1 MLKGTFPIDKLKA
14 LPTPFYY
21 YDVKLLQDTLDMVKN
36 EAGKYG
42 YHAHYAVKANANPR
56 ILSIIAENGLGADCV
71 SGGEVKAALDAG
83 FPADKIVFA
92 GVGKAD
98 WEINL
103 GLDNDI
109 FCFNVESAV
118 ELEIIDELAAA
129 RNKVASV
136 ALRINPEVDAHTH
149 AKITTGMKENKFGIN
164 LSQLGQVL
172 DNLAN
177 LKNVKLIG
185 IHFHIGSQITDMSAF
200 RNLVIRVNEIQEDL
214 EARGIRIENV
224 NFGGGLGIDYYH
236 PNHLPIPA
244 FDNYFAVFNKLLK
257 VRPGQQVHFEPGR
270 SVVAQCGT
278 LISKVLYVK
287 EGETK
292 KFAILDAGFTELIRP
307 AMYDA
312 YHRIENI
319 SSDEEVELYDVV
331 GPICESS
338 DVFGKD
344 VELNKAH
351 RGDLIA
357 LRSAGAY
364 GEVMA
369 SQYNCR
375 QLPKAY
381 YSDTIKLLI
390 NYIEKAG
397 FLCFCK
403 GSRFSCLLCFLFYYL
418 CTIPS
423 CGVWFN
429 LNVRKDRM

>member
-56 ILSIIAENGLGADCV
+56 ILSIIAVNGLGADCV

-129 RNKVASV
+129 KNKVASV

-381 YSDTIKLLI
+381 YSDTI
-390 NYIEKAG
+390 
-397 FLCFCK
+397 
-403 GSRFSCLLCFLFYYL
+403 
-418 CTIPS
+418 
-423 CGVWFN
+423 
-429 LNVRKDRM
+429 

>member
-109 FCFNVESAV
+109 FCFNVEAAV

-381 YSDTIKLLI
+381 YSDTI
-390 NYIEKAG
+390 
-397 FLCFCK
+397 
-403 GSRFSCLLCFLFYYL
+403 
-418 CTIPS
+418 
-423 CGVWFN
+423 
-429 LNVRKDRM
+429 

>member
-98 WEINL
+98 WEINQ

-129 RNKVASV
+129 KNKVASV

-381 YSDTIKLLI
+381 YSDTI
-390 NYIEKAG
+390 
-397 FLCFCK
+397 
-403 GSRFSCLLCFLFYYL
+403 
-418 CTIPS
+418 
-423 CGVWFN
+423 
-429 LNVRKDRM
+429 

>member
-1 MLKGTFPIDKLKA
+1 MLKGTFPVEKFEQ

-21 YDVKLLQDTLDMVKN
+21 YDMQLLQQTLDVVKT
-36 EAGKYG
+36 ESGKYG
-42 YHAHYAVKANANPR
+42 YHVHFAIKANANPR
-56 ILSIIAENGLGADCV
+56 LLSLIAKNGLGADCV
-71 SGGEVKAALDAG
+71 SGGEVRAALDAG
-83 FPADKIVFA
+83 FPANKIVFA

-109 FCFNVESAV
+109 FCFNVESLA
-118 ELEIIDELAAA
+118 ELEVINELAAA
-129 RNKVASV
+129 KQKVASS
-136 ALRINPEVDAHTH
+136 ALRINPEVDAHAH

-164 LSQLGQVL
+164 LSQLASVT
-172 DNLAN
+172 DRLADM
-177 LKNVKLIG
+177 KHVRLIG
-185 IHFHIGSQITDMSAF
+185 IHCHIGSQITDMSAF
-200 RNLVIRVNEIQEDL
+200 RNLTIRINEIQDDL
-214 EARGIRIENV
+214 AAKGIVVENL

-236 PNHLPIPA
+236 PNHLSIPA
-244 FDNYFAVFNKLLK
+244 FDNYFAAIHSLLQ

-270 SVVAQCGT
+270 SIVAQCGT
-278 LISKVLYVK
+278 LIARVLYVK

-319 SSDEEVELYDVV
+319 SSDEPVELYDVV

-338 DVFGKD
+338 DVFGKE

-351 RGDLIA
+351 RGDFLA

-375 QLPKAY
+375 KLPTAY
-381 YSDTIKLLI
+381 YSDTL
-390 NYIEKAG
+390 
-397 FLCFCK
+397 
-403 GSRFSCLLCFLFYYL
+403 
-418 CTIPS
+418 
-423 CGVWFN
+423 
-429 LNVRKDRM
+429 

>member
-1 MLKGTFPIDKLKA
+1 MLKGTFPTDQFKA
-14 LPTPFYY
+14 LQTPFYY
-21 YDVKLLQDTLDMVKN
+21 YNIELLKETLEVVKA
-36 EAGKYG
+36 EAGKHN
-42 YHAHYAVKANANPR
+42 YHVHYAVKANANPR
-56 ILSIIAENGLGADCV
+56 ILSIIAENGFGADCV
-71 SGGEVKAALDAG
+71 SGGEVQAALDAG
-83 FPADKIVFA
+83 FPADKVVFA

-109 FCFNVESAV
+109 FCFNVESAA

-129 RNKVASV
+129 KNKVASV

-164 LSQLGQVL
+164 LSQLDGVL
-172 DNLAN
+172 SKLMQMEH
-177 LKNVKLIG
+177 VKLIG
-185 IHFHIGSQITDMSAF
+185 IHSHIGSQITDMSGF
-200 RNLVIRVNEIQEDL
+200 RNLVIRFNEIQDEL
-214 EARGIRIENV
+214 EARGIFLENI

-236 PNHLPIPA
+236 PNHLCIPA
-244 FDNYFAVFNKLLK
+244 FDNYFEAVHKLLK

-270 SVVAQCGT
+270 SIVAQCGT
-278 LISKVLYVK
+278 LISRVLYVK

-292 KFAILDAGFTELIRP
+292 NFCILDAGFTELIRP

-312 YHRIENI
+312 YHRIENV
-319 SSDEEVELYDVV
+319 SSDETVETYDVV

-344 VELNKAH
+344 VQLNKAH
-351 RGDLIA
+351 RGDFIA

-375 QLPKAY
+375 QLPRAY
-381 YSDTIKLLI
+381 YSDTL
-390 NYIEKAG
+390 
-397 FLCFCK
+397 
-403 GSRFSCLLCFLFYYL
+403 
-418 CTIPS
+418 
-423 CGVWFN
+423 
-429 LNVRKDRM
+429 

>member
-1 MLKGTFPIDKLKA
+1 MLKGTFPIDKFKNLA
-14 LPTPFYY
+14 TPFYY
-21 YDVKLLQDTLDMVKN
+21 YNIELLQETLDMVKA

-42 YHAHYAVKANANPR
+42 YHVHYAVKANANPR
-56 ILSIIAENGLGADCV
+56 ILSVIAANGLGADCV
-71 SGGEVKAALDAG
+71 SGGEVQAALNAG
-83 FPADKIVFA
+83 FPANKIVYA

-109 FCFNVESAV
+109 FCFNVESAA
-118 ELEIIDELAAA
+118 ELEVIQELA
-129 RNKVASV
+129 KEKGKTASV

-149 AKITTGMKENKFGIN
+149 AKITTGMRENKFGIN
-164 LSQLGQVL
+164 LSQL
-172 DNLAN
+172 DNLFERIKTMAN
-177 LKNVKLIG
+177 IKLIG
-185 IHFHIGSQITDMSAF
+185 IHCHIGSQITDMSAF
-200 RNLVIRVNEIQEDL
+200 RNLVIRVNEIQEELARHGL
-214 EARGIRIENV
+214 EVENL

-236 PNHLPIPA
+236 PNHLPIAA
-244 FDNYFAVFNKLLK
+244 FDNYFAVFNKLLER
-257 VRPGQQVHFEPGR
+257 RPGQQVHFEPGR
-270 SVVAQCGT
+270 SIVAQCGT
-278 LISKVLYVK
+278 LISRVLYVK
-287 EGETK
+287 EGDIK

-319 SSDEEVELYDVV
+319 SSDEDVDIYDVV

-338 DVFGKD
+338 DVFGHD
-344 VELNKAH
+344 IELNKTH

-381 YSDTIKLLI
+381 YSDSL
-390 NYIEKAG
+390 
-397 FLCFCK
+397 
-403 GSRFSCLLCFLFYYL
+403 
-418 CTIPS
+418 
-423 CGVWFN
+423 
-429 LNVRKDRM
+429 

>member
-21 YDVKLLQDTLDMVKN
+21 YDVKLLQETLDLVKT
-36 EAGKYG
+36 EAGKYN
-42 YHAHYAVKANANPR
+42 YHVHYAVKANANPR

-71 SGGEVKAALDAG
+71 SGGEVQAALDAG
-83 FPADKIVFA
+83 FPSDKIVFA

-118 ELEIIDELAAA
+118 ELDILNELAAA
-129 RNKVASV
+129 KNKVAAV

-164 LSQLGQVL
+164 LSQLGEVL
-172 DNLAN
+172 DNLSK

-185 IHFHIGSQITDMSAF
+185 IHCHIGSQITDMSSF
-200 RNLVIRVNEIQEDL
+200 RNLVIRVNEIQEEL
-214 EARGIRIENV
+214 EARGIIIENL

-257 VRPGQQVHFEPGR
+257 VRPGQEVHFEPGR

-278 LISKVLYVK
+278 LISQVLYVK
-287 EGETK
+287 IGETK

-344 VELNKAH
+344 VELNKTH

-375 QLPKAY
+375 RLPKAY
-381 YSDTIKLLI
+381 YSDTI
-390 NYIEKAG
+390 
-397 FLCFCK
+397 
-403 GSRFSCLLCFLFYYL
+403 
-418 CTIPS
+418 
-423 CGVWFN
+423 
-429 LNVRKDRM
+429 

>member
-1 MLKGTFPIDKLKA
+1 MLKGTFPVEKFEQ

-21 YDVKLLQDTLDMVKN
+21 YDMQLLQQTLDVVKT
-36 EAGKYG
+36 ESGKYG
-42 YHAHYAVKANANPR
+42 YHVHFAIKANANPR
-56 ILSIIAENGLGADCV
+56 LLSLIAKNGLGADCV
-71 SGGEVKAALDAG
+71 SGGEVRAALDAG
-83 FPADKIVFA
+83 FPANKIVFA

-109 FCFNVESAV
+109 FCFNVESLA
-118 ELEIIDELAAA
+118 ELEVINELAAA
-129 RNKVASV
+129 KQKVASI

-164 LSQLGQVL
+164 LSQLASVT
-172 DNLAN
+172 DRLADM
-177 LKNVKLIG
+177 KHVRLIG
-185 IHFHIGSQITDMSAF
+185 IHCHIGSQITDMSAF
-200 RNLVIRVNEIQEDL
+200 RNLTSRINEMQDDL
-214 EARGIRIENV
+214 AAEGIVVENL

-236 PNHLPIPA
+236 PNHLSIPA
-244 FDNYFAVFNKLLK
+244 FDNYFAAIHSLLQ

-270 SVVAQCGT
+270 SIVAQCGT
-278 LISKVLYVK
+278 LIARVLYVK

-319 SSDEEVELYDVV
+319 SSDEPVELYDVV

-338 DVFGKD
+338 DVFGKE

-351 RGDLIA
+351 RGDFLA

-375 QLPKAY
+375 KLPTAY
-381 YSDTIKLLI
+381 YSDTL
-390 NYIEKAG
+390 
-397 FLCFCK
+397 
-403 GSRFSCLLCFLFYYL
+403 
-418 CTIPS
+418 
-423 CGVWFN
+423 
-429 LNVRKDRM
+429 

>member
-1 MLKGTFPIDKLKA
+1 MKGTFPIHKFRELE
-14 LPTPFYY
+14 TPFYY
-21 YDVKLLQDTLDMVKN
+21 YDTNLLRHTLDTIRK
-36 EAGKYG
+36 EAGKYNKFCV
-42 YHAHYAVKANANPR
+42 HYAVKANANPKV
-56 ILSIIAENGLGADCV
+56 LSIIRESGLGADCV
-71 SGGEVKAALDAG
+71 SGGEIKAAIKAG
-83 FPADKIVFA
+83 FPANKIVYA
-92 GVGKAD
+92 GVGKTDA
-98 WEINL
+98 EINL
-103 GLDNDI
+103 GLDYDI

-118 ELEIIDELAAA
+118 ELEIINELAAA
-129 RNKVASV
+129 KNKVASI

-164 LSQLGQVL
+164 LSQLGGVL
-172 DNLAN
+172 DKLKEM
-177 LKNVKLIG
+177 KNVKLIG
-185 IHFHIGSQITDMSAF
+185 IHSHIGSQITDMSSF
-200 RNLVIRVNEIQEDL
+200 RNLVIRFNEIQEEL
-214 EARGIRIENV
+214 EAHGVTVENL

-236 PNHLPIPA
+236 PNHLSIPA
-244 FDNYFAVFNKLLK
+244 FDNYFAAIHKLLQ

-270 SVVAQCGT
+270 SIVAQCGT

-319 SSDEEVELYDVV
+319 SSDEAVETYDVV

-375 QLPKAY
+375 HLPKAY
-381 YSDTIKLLI
+381 YSDTI
-390 NYIEKAG
+390 
-397 FLCFCK
+397 
-403 GSRFSCLLCFLFYYL
+403 
-418 CTIPS
+418 
-423 CGVWFN
+423 
-429 LNVRKDRM
+429 

>member
-21 YDVKLLQDTLDMVKN
+21 YDVKLLRDTLDMVKN

-129 RNKVASV
+129 KNKVASV

-319 SSDEEVELYDVV
+319 SSDEEVDLYDVV

-381 YSDTIKLLI
+381 YSDTI
-390 NYIEKAG
+390 
-397 FLCFCK
+397 
-403 GSRFSCLLCFLFYYL
+403 
-418 CTIPS
+418 
-423 CGVWFN
+423 
-429 LNVRKDRM
+429 